1 MKDSSLLI
9 CNGVIIENDN
19 GNDSYKTK
27 SNERSCEIM
36 TTGEKSLLGTLTS
49 GDSLA
54 MEVE

>member
-9 CNGVIIENDN
+9 CNGVIVENDN

-54 MEVE
+54 MVVE